1 MDNSTFSGY
10 KTRAQI
16 AAEYGITAKTLKCK
30 LEAKGIFL
38 PNGRV
43 SFYWQKQVYEA
54 LGYPP
59 SVSKKDYSE
68 I

>member
-1 MDNSTFSGY
+1 MNNSTFSGY
-10 KTRAQI
+10 KTREQI
-16 AAEYGITAKTLKCK
+16 AMEFGVTAKTLKCK

-43 SFYWQKQVYEA
+43 SLYWQKRIYGA
-54 LGYPP
+54 LGYP
-59 SVSKKDYSE
+59 SGVSKKDYAE